1 MALDSHLS
9 EVSKLKSIT
18 IKDLEIVEQ
27 ERQQKEVAEKST
39 SMALAQLALENQKKD
54 ILITQLT
61 QTVANL
67 NIEIMKLKGGIS

>member
-1 MALDSHLS
+1 M
-9 EVSKLKSIT
+9 KSIR

-27 ERQQKEVAEKST
+27 ERKHGEIAEKST
-39 SMALAQLALENQKKD
+39 AMVLGQLALENQKKD